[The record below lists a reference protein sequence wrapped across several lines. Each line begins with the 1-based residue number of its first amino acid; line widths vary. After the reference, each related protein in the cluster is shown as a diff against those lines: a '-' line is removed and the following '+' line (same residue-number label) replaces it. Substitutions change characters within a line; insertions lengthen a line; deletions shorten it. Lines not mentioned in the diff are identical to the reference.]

1 MASAISPE
9 PLPRKLTG
17 HAACVCSGCSGTP
30 TPRSGTPTP
39 RSGTSVARLALSP
52 DEAAA
57 ALGCSRTFF
66 DEHVAAGLRM
76 ARVGRRRFVPVREL
90 ERWLDGQAARA
101 VKGR

>member
-9 PLPRKLTG
+9 PLPRTLTG
-17 HAACVCSGCSGTP
+17 HAACVCSGC
-30 TPRSGTPTP
+30 SGTPTP

-66 DEHVAAGLRM
+66 DEHVLPDLRV

-90 ERWLDGQAARA
+90 EHWLDGQAARA